1 MTPFA
6 LLLLPL
12 LAQAAQ
18 AGSGAAVRSLNVAIT
33 DEKGAAVEGLLATD
47 LAVLEDGVAR
57 EVTRVERDRRPLTL
71 VLLLDS
77 SAAVGTAWRLNV
89 IEAVEEFVRRLPE
102 GSQLSI
108 WTTGDRPTRRLDF
121 GEKVDSLRKLLGRVV
136 PDGGN
141 TLLDAIVE
149 AGGELKKQ
157 EGGRSAM
164 VIVTSTGVEFSSRD
178 RHLVIEQARGLA
190 QQFAAVLFE
199 SDTGAG
205 PDSSGGLEARL
216 SYEQVLGTLTRETG
230 GVYETPLSSLAVGRS
245 LGRISADLAGQY
257 RLSYATLAEA
267 KPKKIEVKV
276 ARPGV
281 RVRATA
287 PEKEREP

>member
-6 LLLLPL
+6 LLMLPL
-12 LAQAAQ
+12 LAQATQ
-18 AGSGAAVRSLNVAIT
+18 AGSGVAVRSLNVAIT
-33 DEKGAAVEGLLATD
+33 DEKGAAVEGLVATD
-47 LAVLEDGVAR
+47 LAVIEDGVAR

-71 VLLLDS
+71 TLLLDS
-77 SAAVGTAWRLNV
+77 SQAVGTAWRLNV
-89 IEAVEEFVRRLPE
+89 IEAVEEFVRRLPD

-108 WTTGDRPTRRLDF
+108 WTTGDRPTKRLDF

-141 TLLDAIVE
+141 TMLDAIVE
-149 AGGELKKQ
+149 AGSELKKQ
-157 EGGRSAM
+157 EGRRSAM
-164 VIVTSTGVEFSSRD
+164 VIVTSTGIEFSNLD
-178 RHLVIEQARGLA
+178 RYQVIDKARGLA

-199 SDTGAG
+199 SD
-205 PDSSGGLEARL
+205 DSGGIEARL
-216 SYEQVLGTLTRETG
+216 SYEQVLGTLTKETG

-267 KPKKIEVKV
+267 KPKKVEVRV

-281 RVRATA
+281 KARATA
-287 PEKEREP
+287 PEKESEP

>member
-33 DEKGAAVEGLLATD
+33 DEKGAAVEGLAATD

-57 EVTRVERDRRPLTL
+57 EVTRVERDRRPLT
-71 VLLLDS
+71 VTLLLDS

-102 GSQLSI
+102 GSSLSI
-108 WTTGDRPTRRLDF
+108 WTTGDRPTKRLDF

-141 TLLDAIVE
+141 TMLDAIVE
-149 AGGELKKQ
+149 AGGELQKQ

-164 VIVTSTGVEFSSRD
+164 VIVSSTGIEFSNRD
-178 RHLVIEQARGLA
+178 RYQVIERARGLA

-199 SDTGAG
+199 SDA
-205 PDSSGGLEARL
+205 SGGLENRL
-216 SYEQVLGTLTRETG
+216 SYEQVLGTLTKETG

-245 LGRISADLAGQY
+245 LGRISADIAGQY

-267 KPKKIEVKV
+267 KPRKIEVKV

-281 RVRATA
+281 KVRTTA
-287 PEKEREP
+287 PEKEPQP

>member
-6 LLLLPL
+6 LLMLPL

-47 LAVLEDGVAR
+47 LAVIEDGVAR

-71 VLLLDS
+71 TLLLDS

-108 WTTGDRPTRRLDF
+108 WTTGDRPTKRLDF

-149 AGGELKKQ
+149 AGSELKKQ

-164 VIVTSTGVEFSSRD
+164 VIVTSTGVEFSNRD
-178 RHLVIEQARGLA
+178 RFQVIERARGLA

-199 SDTGAG
+199 SDA
-205 PDSSGGLEARL
+205 SSEMEARL
-216 SYEQVLGTLTRETG
+216 SYEHVLGTLTKETG

-245 LGRISADLAGQY
+245 LGRISADIAGQY

-287 PEKEREP
+287 PEKEPGS